1 MDLTPRDPGPGEDDD
16 GEGKK
21 RKKRN
26 YPAIA
31 LLAVA
36 IIGVAVVL
44 FFGLNNATSYYC
56 NADEVGV
63 KSGCSGTSRFRLQG
77 QVVPGSVEE
86 AANTVDF
93 VVQFNGVKVPV
104 HHSGEPAD
112 LFKECIGVVM
122 VGSLNGDVF
131 DSDEMIIKH
140 SEKYEKAN
148 PDRVANDTTCGT
160 EKTS

>member
-1 MDLTPRDPGPGEDDD
+1 MDLTPRESTVGEIAP
-16 GEGKK
+16 

-26 YPAIA
+26 YPALG
-31 LLAVA
+31 LLAA
-36 IIGVAVVL
+36 ALIGTAVVL
-44 FFGLNNATSYYC
+44 YFGLNNATSYYC

-77 QVVPGSVEE
+77 QVVPGSVSE
-86 AANTVDF
+86 ASNTVDF
-93 VVQFNGVKVPV
+93 VVEFNGVSVPV
-104 HHSGEPAD
+104 HHTGEPAD

-148 PDRVANDTTCGT
+148 PDRVANDNTCGT
-160 EKTS
+160 EKAS

>member
-1 MDLTPRDPGPGEDDD
+1 MDLTPRDSAVGEI
-16 GEGKK
+16 EP

-26 YPAIA
+26 YPAMA

-36 IIGVAVVL
+36 LIGTAVVL
-44 FFGLNNATSYYC
+44 YFGLNNATSYYC

-63 KSGCSGTSRFRLQG
+63 TSGCSGTTRFRLQG
-77 QVVPGSVEE
+77 QVVPGSVTE

-93 VVQFNGVKVPV
+93 VVQFNGVEVPV
-104 HHSGEPAD
+104 HHTGEPAD

-122 VGSLNGDVF
+122 VGSLNGDLF

-148 PDRVANDTTCGT
+148 PDRVATDTSCGT
-160 EKTS
+160 EKSS